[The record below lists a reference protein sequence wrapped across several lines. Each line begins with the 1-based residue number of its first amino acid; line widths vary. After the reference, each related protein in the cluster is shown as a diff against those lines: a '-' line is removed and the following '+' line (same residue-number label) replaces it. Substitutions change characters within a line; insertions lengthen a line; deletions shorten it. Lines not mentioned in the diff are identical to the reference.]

1 MSMHMVRYTVA
12 PDQVAHNEELL
23 RALFAELGEQ
33 RPDGLRYEAF
43 KLADGVSFVHLVS
56 HDKPGRGPVPHLA
69 ALKAFHAGLHE
80 RCEQRPV
87 RTELTELGAYR
98 SPGV

>member
-12 PDQVAHNEELL
+12 PDHVARNEELL
-23 RALFAELGEQ
+23 SALFAELDEL

-56 HDKPGRGPVPHLA
+56 HDKPGYGPVPPLP
-69 ALKAFHAGLHE
+69 ALTAFHAGLHE
-80 RCEQRPV
+80 RCEQSPV
-87 RTELTELGAYR
+87 RTELTKLGSWR
-98 SPGV
+98 SPGA